1 MVRETTRAVRGWAYA
16 ILIAICLLL
25 IFYVGSNFAQYK
37 RLRQFRDPRTAVLTA
52 ASTVGK
58 VNSNIATEDLPLA
71 IEPLDQLL
79 QNSSWKDYR
88 SSSSHSITLMEPP
101 AGIKLLAPLRGS
113 IASEEA
119 TYGRSPTRLAE
130 DSAQQIQTNASLVSA
145 TRIGETSYTENSN
158 LEVDQPQIQIT
169 RRTWPHSAQLR
180 DQLTIAFAMAND
192 AESQVVLDWLNNV
205 ATAMENIAMEELRSE
220 KTRPAIEKL
229 KTLTSEGATLSQS
242 LLSESPELAS
252 IVARVSYS
260 IERRSSVWSAIHA
273 CVSEGKNVSSYRKHQ
288 MSNESLLQK
297 LEILE
302 RELAKTGDLENWKT
316 YLMLDRIRSI
326 AQQGLDG
333 TESQVETARTFL
345 SRVMLNNVR
354 ESQKRILTSP
364 EVGQLAD
371 LLHPLTI
378 GPVDYLQLLNDIE
391 TLEADPTHRCSRSL
405 SEAMQCLRFSEHPAQ
420 SAISQAINSHYR
432 NANIRIAIS
441 EDFVNRMFNQQN
453 VTQKPVRQTILGA
466 QTRGASQIAT
476 QLKINF
482 EPDPKAWRIGI
493 NLNGDIN
500 SDTRSSRNGATFY
513 NSSRALVEA
522 AREVRIEPSGF
533 QVDGSPATVRSS
545 DALRKFSTDWDELPF
560 VGSIIRSIAH
570 QEFVESRPI
579 AKRITHTTIA
589 KETDKEFDT
598 QLQNKLQASQKQL
611 DQHVIGPLM
620 GLELHPMIVDMQSTD
635 SRLIVR
641 YRVASEEQTSA
652 HSPRPLAPS
661 DSLVSMQIHQSALNN
676 AACQVV
682 RSDRDWTAQ
691 ELADQIADILKQPK
705 QSIGIEQADDISV
718 RFHPNNPITVEFEN
732 GQLWLTLRIDSF
744 EQPGR
749 VHLKNFTI
757 RTSFNPSAKG
767 LDARLERDGVISV
780 DGHKLGQKDKLAL
793 RVIFAKVLANRDS
806 LPVIAESLLK
816 DKRAAGLAVSQLE
829 MRDGWLAVAVSDE
842 KSPHIATVPQSSK
855 NR

>member
-1 MVRETTRAVRGWAYA
+1 MVRETTRAARGWAYA
-16 ILIAICLLL
+16 ILIAICLIL
-25 IFYVGSNFAQYK
+25 IFYVGSNLAQAK

-58 VNSNIATEDLPLA
+58 VNSNIATEDLPLD
-71 IEPLDQLL
+71 IEPLDHIL
-79 QNSSWKDYR
+79 QGPSWKDYR
-88 SSSSHSITLMEPP
+88 SSAGHSMTFMEPP
-101 AGIKLLAPLRGS
+101 AGVKLLAPIRGS
-113 IASEEA
+113 IPNEEA

-145 TRIGETSYTENSN
+145 SRIEDSTKVGTVTPEVETPAF
-158 LEVDQPQIQIT
+158 QMT
-169 RRTWPHSAQLR
+169 RRTWPHSIQLR
-180 DQLTIAFAMAND
+180 EQLADAFEKANSERNQ
-192 AESQVVLDWLNNV
+192 AVVEWLNEV
-205 ATAMENIAMEELRSE
+205 STAMESIAQEELRSE
-220 KTRPAIEKL
+220 NSRTGIETIRSL
-229 KTLTSEGATLSQS
+229 ALEGTVLSQKQMN
-242 LLSESPELAS
+242 ESPEMAS
-252 IVARVSYS
+252 IVARVAYS
-260 IERRSSVWSAIHA
+260 IERRGAVWSAIHL

-288 MSNESLLQK
+288 MSNESLLEK
-297 LEILE
+297 LDILE
-302 RELAKTGDLENWKT
+302 RELTKTGDLENWKNF
-316 YLMLDRIRSI
+316 LLLDRIRAI

-333 TESQVETARTFL
+333 SESQVETARKLL
-345 SRVMLNNVR
+345 SRVMLTNVR

-371 LLHPLTI
+371 LLHPLAI
-378 GPVDYLQLLNDIE
+378 GPVDYLRLLDDIE
-391 TLEADPTHRCSRSL
+391 TLEADRTHRCSRSL

-420 SAISQAINSHYR
+420 AAISQAINSHYR
-432 NANIRIAIS
+432 NANIRIAVS
-441 EDFVNRMFNQQN
+441 EDFLNRMLTQQI

-482 EPDPKAWRIGI
+482 EPDPKAWRVSI

-513 NSSRALVEA
+513 NSSRAHVEA

-533 QVDGSPATVRSS
+533 QVDGTPATVRSS

-560 VGSIIRSIAH
+560 VGSIIRNIAH

-579 AKRITHTTIA
+579 AKRITHSTIA
-589 KETDKEFDT
+589 KETDKEFDA
-598 QLQNKLQASQKQL
+598 QLQKKLQASQSQL
-611 DQHVIGPLM
+611 EQRVIGPLM
-620 GLELHPMIVDMQSTD
+620 GLDLHPMIVDMQSTE

-641 YRVASEEQTSA
+641 YRVASEDQTSA

-705 QSIGIEQADDISV
+705 QSIGVEQADDITV
-718 RFHPNNPITVEFEN
+718 RFHPNNPITVEFEK
-732 GQLWLTLRIDSF
+732 GQLWLTLRIDSL

-757 RTSFNPSAKG
+757 RTAFSPSAKG

-780 DGHKLGQKDKLAL
+780 DGYKLGQKDKLAL
-793 RVIFAKVLANRDS
+793 RMIFAKVLANRDS
-806 LPVIAESLLK
+806 IPVIADFLLK

-842 KSPHIATVPQSSK
+842 QSPHIASVPQSTK

>member
-1 MVRETTRAVRGWAYA
+1 M
-16 ILIAICLLL
+16 
-25 IFYVGSNFAQYK
+25 
-37 RLRQFRDPRTAVLTA
+37 RQFRDPRTAVLTA

-58 VNSNIATEDLPLA
+58 VNSNIATEDLPLD
-71 IEPLDQLL
+71 IEPLDQIL
-79 QNSSWKDYR
+79 QGSSWKDYR
-88 SSSSHSITLMEPP
+88 SSGGHSITLMEPP
-101 AGIKLLAPLRGS
+101 AGVKLLAPMRGTIS
-113 IASEEA
+113 NEEA
-119 TYGRSPTRLAE
+119 TYGRSPNRLAE

-145 TRIGETSYTENSN
+145 TRIDDSTKAGIVTA
-158 LEVDQPQIQIT
+158 EVESPSIQVA
-169 RRTWPHSAQLR
+169 RRTWPHSIQLR
-180 DQLTIAFAMAND
+180 DQLNEAFDKANSERNK
-192 AESQVVLDWLNNV
+192 AVVEWLNNV
-205 ATAMENIAMEELRSE
+205 STAMESISQEELRSE
-220 KTRPAIEKL
+220 NSRAGIEAIRSL
-229 KTLTSEGATLSQS
+229 ALEGTVLSQS
-242 LLSESPELAS
+242 QMAEAPELAS
-252 IVARVSYS
+252 VVARVAYS
-260 IERRSSVWSAIHA
+260 IERRGAVWSTIHL

-288 MSNESLLQK
+288 LSNESLLEK
-297 LEILE
+297 L
-302 RELAKTGDLENWKT
+302 D
-316 YLMLDRIRSI
+316 
-326 AQQGLDG
+326 
-333 TESQVETARTFL
+333 TESQVETARTL
-345 SRVMLNNVR
+345 LTRVMLTNVR
-354 ESQKRILTSP
+354 DSQKRILTSP

-371 LLHPLTI
+371 LLHPLAI
-378 GPVDYLQLLNDIE
+378 GPVDYMRLLDDIE
-391 TLEADPTHRCSRSL
+391 TLEAAPTHRCSRSL

-420 SAISQAINSHYR
+420 VAISNAINSHYR
-432 NANIRIAIS
+432 NANIRIAVS
-441 EDFVNRMFNQQN
+441 EDFVNRMLPQQK

-482 EPDPKAWRIGI
+482 EPDPKAWRVSIS
-493 NLNGDIN
+493 LNGNIN

-513 NSSRALVEA
+513 NSSKAHVEA

-533 QVDGSPATVRSS
+533 QVDGIPATVRSS

-579 AKRITHTTIA
+579 ARRITHSTIA
-589 KETDKEFDT
+589 KETDKEFDA
-598 QLQNKLQASQKQL
+598 QLQNKLQASQDQL
-611 DQHVIGPLM
+611 EQRVIGPLM
-620 GLELHPMIVDMQSTD
+620 GLDLHPMIVDMQSTD

-641 YRVASEEQTSA
+641 YRVASEDQTSA

-661 DSLVSMQIHQSALNN
+661 DSLVSIQIHQSALNN

-705 QSIGIEQADDISV
+705 QSIGVEQGDDVTV
-718 RFHPNNPITVEFEN
+718 RFHPNNPITVEFEK
-732 GQLWLTLRIDSF
+732 GQLWLTLRIDSL

-757 RTSFNPSAKG
+757 RTAYSPSAKG

-780 DGHKLGQKDKLAL
+780 DGYKLGQKDKLAL
-793 RVIFAKVLANRDS
+793 RMIFAKVLANRDS
-806 LPVIAESLLK
+806 IPVTADFLLK

-842 KSPHIATVPQSSK
+842 QSPHIASVPQSSK